1 MQARLHYL
9 FPEKKALLRLQVRA
23 GGKRR
28 LESHAPKKSLSQPVC
43 SRHIDHE
50 RVVARF
56 RGIRLQSGQHGAP
69 DASVR
74 HSTIDTHEL
83 GDAEIEPFERT
94 TTDSFTLPGS
104 SNEKAPSGGA
114 YVTVREARLFA
125 SAQI

>member
-1 MQARLHYL
+1 MQAWLHYL
-9 FPEKKALLRLQVRA
+9 FPEKKALFRLQVRA

-28 LESHAPKKSLSQPVC
+28 LESHAPKKSLSQPAR

-56 RGIRLQSGQHGAP
+56 RGIRLQSRQHGAP
-69 DASVR
+69 DASVG

-94 TTDSFTLPGS
+94 TTDSLTLRGS
-104 SNEKAPSGGA
+104 SNEEAPSGGA
-114 YVTVREARLFA
+114 DVTVREARL
-125 SAQI
+125 SVDAQI